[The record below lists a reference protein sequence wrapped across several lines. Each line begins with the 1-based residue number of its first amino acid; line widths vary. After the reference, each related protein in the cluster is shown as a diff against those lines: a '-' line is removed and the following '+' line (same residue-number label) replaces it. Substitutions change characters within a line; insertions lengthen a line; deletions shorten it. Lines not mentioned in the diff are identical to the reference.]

1 MSRQSAAQSG
11 VAARTV
17 ALVSIIAAAIIVII
31 VFFISIILS
40 YLYLF
45 DDLQYR
51 PQVCQ
56 KCVGKKF
63 FQKIFQHVESHA
75 PLLYFYSF
83 SCYDTL
89 MRTRGLLYDEMRPES
104 GKSPAAA
111 RLYLEI
117 RDSSL
122 IDEKKIKSS
131 GAPGVIRPNAGN
143 VHVVIGQN
151 VQFVA
156 DEFKKLCE

>member
-1 MSRQSAAQSG
+1 MIC
-11 VAARTV
+11 
-17 ALVSIIAAAIIVII
+17 SI
-31 VFFISIILS
+31 
-40 YLYLF
+40 
-45 DDLQYR
+45 D
-51 PQVCQ
+51 P
-56 KCVGKKF
+56 KCVRNVSERNF
-63 FQKIFQHVESHA
+63 SKIFFQHVESPA